1 MIYDITQEVFSGKV
15 YPGDTPPSC
24 RKVKSIAA
32 GDGCN
37 LTDIEMCAHNGT
49 HADAPSHFI
58 EGGKSIDR
66 TELSRYLGECAVRAF
81 GKRVRAEDLEGVD
94 APRLL
99 IKGECVISDEAAAR
113 MCGKFLLVG
122 VEMQSVGGET
132 VHKILLG
139 GEVAVLEG
147 LRLAEVPDGTYF
159 LSALPVKLGGADGAP
174 VRAVLMTR

>member
-1 MIYDITQEVFSGKV
+1 MQKGEKH
-15 YPGDTPPSC
+15 
-24 RKVKSIAA
+24 RA

-81 GKRVRAEDLEGVD
+81 GKWVRAEDLEGVD

-147 LRLAEVPDGTYF
+147 LRLAEVPEGTYF